1 MRSAV
6 LCRRRAAAGVATA
19 LASTTF
25 YEMVGASA
33 TCESATAAAAPYD
46 SDSAS
51 TPSTTTTSSSASS
64 ATTQAAH
71 AAPRD
76 KLNQPAGRPQSLA
89 DWYMA
94 PEGSQD
100 GSDYWAVRRDA
111 PGERYRAPDAGNRV
125 HGVPHPP
132 FIREENWDR

>member
-1 MRSAV
+1 MLPAFLRH
-6 LCRRRAAAGVATA
+6 RRAAAGVAAA

-33 TCESATAAAAPYD
+33 TCESATAAA
-46 SDSAS
+46 
-51 TPSTTTTSSSASS
+51 SSSASS
-64 ATTQAAH
+64 SAPQAAH

-111 PGERYRAPDAGNRV
+111 PGERYRAPDGGNRV

>member
-1 MRSAV
+1 MLPAFLRH
-6 LCRRRAAAGVATA
+6 RRAAAGAAAA

-25 YEMVGASA
+25 YEMFGASA
-33 TCESATAAAAPYD
+33 TCESATAAAAPYG
-46 SDSAS
+46 SAS
-51 TPSTTTTSSSASS
+51 TTATSSSASS
-64 ATTQAAH
+64 ASAAAAQAAH

-100 GSDYWAVRRDA
+100 GSDYCAVRRDL

>member
-1 MRSAV
+1 MNPAF
-6 LCRRRAAAGVATA
+6 RRAAAGVAAA

-51 TPSTTTTSSSASS
+51 TPSATAAASSSASS
-64 ATTQAAH
+64 SAPQAAH

-111 PGERYRAPDAGNRV
+111 PGERYRAPDGGNRV